1 MLIFEGNDVTGL
13 IAPITPEE
21 EALQPLTHESG
32 AAHWIID
39 NATGEMFA
47 ASNGTIYFLRRRT
60 DAELQATPEYQ
71 AWLAAQPTELPAIY
85 VTLALSGGDGKAPI
99 VGVKL
104 GHPTQGTLDITG
116 DLRLTPD
123 APGLPVSIN
132 FAWRVTLRKIIS
144 EFDTT
149 AIDSVPVDGC
159 QVVNNVITWAGFN
172 PEAVGLSAGV
182 YMITDADFATVSGAL
197 FGLPNGFRVVL
208 VGGNK
213 FFKVLK

>member
-1 MLIFEGNDVTGL
+1 MLIFDNDNVTGL

-21 EALQPLTHESG
+21 MSLQPIRHASG
-32 AAHWIID
+32 AAYYLID

-71 AWLAAQPTELPAIY
+71 AWLAAHPEALPAIY
-85 VTLALSGGDGKAPI
+85 LTFDISGGDGKTPI
-99 VGVKL
+99 VGAKL
-104 GHPTQGTLDITG
+104 GHATQGTLDITG

-144 EFDTT
+144 EFDAT

-159 QVVNNVITWAGFN
+159 QVVNNVITWTGFN

-197 FGLPNGFRVVL
+197 FGLPNDFRVVL

>member
-1 MLIFEGNDVTGL
+1 MLIFDNDNVTGL

-21 EALQPLTHESG
+21 MSLQPIRHASG
-32 AAHWIID
+32 AAYYLID

-71 AWLAAQPTELPAIY
+71 TWLAAHPAALPAIY
-85 VTLALSGGDGKAPI
+85 VTLTLSGGDGKTPI
-99 VGVKL
+99 VGAKL
-104 GHPTQGTLDITG
+104 GHATQGTLDITG

-144 EFDTT
+144 EFDAT

-159 QVVNNVITWAGFN
+159 QVVNNVITWTGFN

-197 FGLPNGFRVVL
+197 FGLPNDFRVVL

>member
-1 MLIFEGNDVTGL
+1 MLIFDNDNVTGL

-21 EALQPLTHESG
+21 MSLQPLTHASG
-32 AAHWIID
+32 AAHYIID
-39 NATGEMFA
+39 NATGEMIA
-47 ASNGTIYFLRRRT
+47 DASGAIWFLRQRT
-60 DAELQATPEYQ
+60 DTELQATPEYQ
-71 AWLAAQPTELPAIY
+71 AWLAAHPAELPAIY
-85 VTLALSGGDGKAPI
+85 VTLALSGGDGKTPI

-104 GHPTQGTLDITG
+104 GHPSQGTLNITG

-132 FAWRVTLRKIIS
+132 FAWRVTLRKIVS

-159 QVVNNVITWAGFN
+159 QVVNNVITWMGFN
-172 PEAVGLSAGV
+172 PEAVGLSTGV

-197 FGLPNGFRVVL
+197 FGLPNDFRVVM

>member
-1 MLIFEGNDVTGL
+1 MLIFQDDNVIGL

-21 EALQPLTHESG
+21 EALQPLLHESG
-32 AAHWIID
+32 AAYWIID

-99 VGVKL
+99 VGAKL
-104 GHPTQGTLDITG
+104 WHPTQGTLDITG

-159 QVVNNVITWAGFN
+159 QVVNNVITWAGFD
-172 PEAVGLSAGV
+172 PAAVGLSAGV
-182 YMITDADFATVSGAL
+182 YMITDADFALINGAP
-197 FGLPNGFRVVL
+197 FGLPNDFRVVL

>member
-1 MLIFEGNDVTGL
+1 MLLFDNNNVIGL
-13 IAPITPEE
+13 IAPIAKEE
-21 EALQPLTHESG
+21 EALQPLFHESG
-32 AAHWIID
+32 AARWIID
-39 NATGEMFA
+39 NHAGFIFTDAG
-47 ASNGTIYFLRRRT
+47 GKVCFLRQRT

-159 QVVNNVITWAGFN
+159 QVVNNVITWEGFS
-172 PEAVGLSAGV
+172 PETVGLSAGV
-182 YMITDADFATVSGAL
+182 YMITDADFATVNGAL
-197 FGLPNGFRVVL
+197 FGLPNDFRVVL

>member
-1 MLIFEGNDVTGL
+1 MIIFDNNNVIGL

-21 EALQPLTHESG
+21 EALLPLLHESG

-39 NATGEMFA
+39 NNTGVMLA
-47 ASNGTIYFLRRRT
+47 DASGAIWFLRQRT
-60 DAELQATPEYQ
+60 NEELQATPEYQ

-99 VGVKL
+99 VGAKL

-197 FGLPNGFRVVL
+197 FGLPNDFRVVL
-208 VGGNK
+208 VGGAR